1 MIDTTLPLTDIHRHL
16 DGNIRPQTIL
26 ELGRQYNISLPA
38 QSLETLIPHVQV
50 IANEPDLV
58 SFLTKLDWGVK
69 VLASLDAC
77 RRVAFE
83 NIEDAA
89 RNGLHYVELRFS
101 PGYMAMAHQ
110 LPVAGVVE
118 AVIDGVREGCR
129 TFGVQAKLIGIMS
142 RTFGEAACQQEL
154 EAFLAHRDQIT
165 ALDLAG
171 DELGFPG
178 SLFLSHFNRAR
189 DAGWHITVH
198 AGEAAGP
205 ESIWQAIREL
215 GAERIGHG
223 VKAIEDRALMD
234 FLAEQQIGIE
244 SCLTSNIQTSTVA
257 ELAAHPLKTMAFVP
271 ALTLTIPAYRE
282 WISFTNIPLPRQLL
296 GYPASK
302 SARHRLMVWKWLS
315 STQRKNAHCEKK
327 SQRSN
332 KNGWCKLHHPF
343 FMQGTKSR
351 DVWRIRCQLNQLH
364 YLDCLACR
372 NRIFTIAI

>member
-223 VKAIEDRALMD
+223 VKAIETFLEHGIRASINTDDPGVQGVDIIHEYTVAAPAAGLSREQIRQAQINGLEMAFLSAEEKRALR
-234 FLAEQQIGIE
+234 EK
-244 SCLTSNIQTSTVA
+244 VA
-257 ELAAHPLKTMAFVP
+257 AK
-271 ALTLTIPAYRE
+271 
-282 WISFTNIPLPRQLL
+282 
-296 GYPASK
+296 
-302 SARHRLMVWKWLS
+302 
-315 STQRKNAHCEKK
+315 
-327 SQRSN
+327 
-332 KNGWCKLHHPF
+332 
-343 FMQGTKSR
+343 
-351 DVWRIRCQLNQLH
+351 
-364 YLDCLACR
+364 
-372 NRIFTIAI
+372 